1 MSWEQAVKSSLS
13 ELRST
18 KVGPGRL
25 QVPLSLSV
33 KQRTT
38 SSGGKVCRAAGVGSW
53 PPREAWGG
61 ACGGAAKP
69 AAGPSRAAGRF
80 GHGRSCGRCGAQL
93 WARGRHRAQ
102 GRRRGAGTP
111 PPGSRAG
118 SAAIRVAGLGTG
130 NGAKS
135 PSWLAG
141 DVAAE
146 ARPPERGRR
155 GSRCQGVACA
165 ARPPR
170 YGRRG
175 LATGSRGSCRD
186 ELCGRLHRVTRGRAR
201 AGRPVRKK
209 EMPVRRWGKIE
220 KKNS

>member
-1 MSWEQAVKSSLS
+1 
-13 ELRST
+13 
-18 KVGPGRL
+18 VGPGRL

-33 KQRTT
+33 KQRPA
-38 SSGGKVCRAAGVGSW
+38 SSGGKACRAAGVGSW
-53 PPREAWGG
+53 SWPPREARGG

-80 GHGRSCGRCGAQL
+80 GHGRSCGRRGAQL
-93 WARGRHRAQ
+93 WARRRHRAQ
-102 GRRRGAGTP
+102 GRRCGAGTP

-118 SAAIRVAGLGTG
+118 SAAVRVAGLGTW

-186 ELCGRLHRVTRGRAR
+186 ELCGRLHRVTRGTRPSWAAR
-201 AGRPVRKK
+201 EEEERDAREEGRENRKK
-209 EMPVRRWGKIE
+209 IAKGIIVILVF
-220 KKNS
+220 